1 MIRRVE
7 SAQERLMK
15 CTQCN
20 TETEDREIEDMATPQ
35 PVCPQCNRIE
45 FGYSEEES
53 DLVLSLQSTFGVEKY
68 AISSILFSVR
78 KHIKV
83 LSDD

>member
-1 MIRRVE
+1 
-7 SAQERLMK
+7 MK

-20 TETEDREIEDMATPQ
+20 TEIEDREIEDMALPQ
-35 PVCPQCNRIE
+35 PVCIQCNRIE

-53 DLVLSLQSTFGVEKY
+53 DLVLSLQNTFGVEKY
-68 AISSILFSVR
+68 AIASILFSVR
-78 KHIKV
+78 KYIKV